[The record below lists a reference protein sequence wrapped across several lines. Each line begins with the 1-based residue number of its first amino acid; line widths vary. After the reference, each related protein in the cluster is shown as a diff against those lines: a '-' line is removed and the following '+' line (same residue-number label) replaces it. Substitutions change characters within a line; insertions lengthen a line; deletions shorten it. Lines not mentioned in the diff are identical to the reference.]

1 MNPITIIRERIAE
14 SKRREEGVSEPPWSA
29 EKSIH
34 GSEYKYV
41 MIDEDEN
48 YSTLE
53 LLPKDAAFIASARSD
68 LPMWRSIAEQLL
80 EALEKAD
87 SRLHLICG
95 SYMALD
101 HGEPE
106 DHFYEALNKM
116 GADMNAVRSA
126 LAAITQQLA
135 GVGAS

>member
-14 SKRREEGVSEPPWSA
+14 SKAIEANVAPPKAFEHPSYA
-29 EKSIH
+29 EWLKH
-34 GSEYKYV
+34 CR
-41 MIDEDEN
+41 
-48 YSTLE
+48 TT
-53 LLPKDAAFIASARSD
+53 